1 MAVRIED
8 LRQDDLLTRY
18 VVASRRQATQA
29 RPSAGGDILLARYL
43 RAMERRGMQFEADP
57 EGDDVRTCTHCGQQT
72 HFDHDPS
79 GGWGLCS
86 ACGGLA

>member
-1 MAVRIED
+1 MAARIED
-8 LRQDDLLTRY
+8 LRRDDLLTRY

-43 RAMERRGMQFEADP
+43 RAMERRGVQFEAAP
-57 EGDDVRTCTHCGQQT
+57 EGDVRTCTQCGQQSQ
-72 HFDHDPS
+72 FDQDPN

>member
-8 LRQDDLLTRY
+8 LPQDDLLTRY

-43 RAMERRGMQFEADP
+43 RAMERRGMQFEAVP
-57 EGDDVRTCTHCGQQT
+57 EGDVRTCTQCGQQSQ
-72 HFDHDPS
+72 FDQDPN
-79 GGWGLCS
+79 GGWALCS
-86 ACGGLA
+86 TCGGVA